1 MTLNFERIL
10 DRILEIQIKILK
22 VECFLIFFLSGS
34 IFLYHYFSGTLNVL
48 HNHIVATGYF
58 MGVL

>member
-1 MTLNFERIL
+1 MTLNL
-10 DRILEIQIKILK
+10 DRILNFSISILK
-22 VECFLIFFLSGS
+22 FECLVVFVLFGS

-48 HNHIVATGYF
+48 HNHIIAAGYF